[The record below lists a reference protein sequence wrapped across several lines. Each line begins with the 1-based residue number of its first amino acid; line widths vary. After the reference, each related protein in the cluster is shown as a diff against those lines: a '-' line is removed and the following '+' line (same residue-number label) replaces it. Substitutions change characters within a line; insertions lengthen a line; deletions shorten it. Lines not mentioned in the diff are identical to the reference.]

1 MGFLATL
8 KKNHQLQMERN
19 HNRPFLKGVMAACA
33 LIAIADREVSFGERV
48 RIDQILETLDVL
60 KIFDPHE
67 GVDLFNDIIDDIRE
81 SPEKGR
87 NRAYEALKAVAVD
100 DETKKLIL
108 RICLAVSAADGNNQI
123 VDEIEIVSLC
133 SRLGIDPKD
142 CGLYVDK
149 SKEEFLRG
157 KS

>member
-19 HNRPFLKGVMAACA
+19 HNRPFLEGVMAACA

-48 RIDQILETLDVL
+48 RVDQILETLDAL

-67 GVDLFNDIIDDIRE
+67 GMDMFNNTIDDIRE
-81 SPEKGR
+81 SPEEGR
-87 NRAYEALKAVAVD
+87 NRAYETLKAVAVD

-108 RICLAVSAADGNNQI
+108 RICLAVSAADGKNQI

>member
-157 KS
+157 KR